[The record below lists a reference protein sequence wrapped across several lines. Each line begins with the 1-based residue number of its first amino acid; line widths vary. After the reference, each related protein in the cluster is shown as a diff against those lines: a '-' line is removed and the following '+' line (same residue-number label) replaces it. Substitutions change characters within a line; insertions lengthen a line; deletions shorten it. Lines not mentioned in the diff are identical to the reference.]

1 MTTRAQLE
9 EPHLQCYSAIV
20 PDQRYQRVN
29 IYLDSRNL
37 KERIKL
43 GATRA
48 GVTVSEYC
56 QEAIRRRL
64 IDEGLLPPSRESAKA
79 AARALD
85 RLRGRH
91 GRLGVP
97 VRELIADGRRR

>member
-1 MTTRAQLE
+1 VSER
-9 EPHLQCYSAIV
+9 
-20 PDQRYQRVN
+20 RYQRVN
-29 IYLDSRNL
+29 IYLDSPDL

-43 GATRA
+43 ASTRT

-64 IDEGLLPPSRESAKA
+64 SDEGLLPPSRESAKA
-79 AARALD
+79 AAKALD

-97 VRELIADGRRR
+97 VRDLIADGRRR

>member
-1 MTTRAQLE
+1 VTEERYHRA
-9 EPHLQCYSAIV
+9 
-20 PDQRYQRVN
+20 N
-29 IYLDSRNL
+29 IYLDSREL

-64 IDEGLLPPSRESAKA
+64 SDEGLLPPSRESAKA
-79 AARALD
+79 AAGALD

-91 GRLGVP
+91 GRLGVS
-97 VRELIADGRRR
+97 VRDLIEDGRRR